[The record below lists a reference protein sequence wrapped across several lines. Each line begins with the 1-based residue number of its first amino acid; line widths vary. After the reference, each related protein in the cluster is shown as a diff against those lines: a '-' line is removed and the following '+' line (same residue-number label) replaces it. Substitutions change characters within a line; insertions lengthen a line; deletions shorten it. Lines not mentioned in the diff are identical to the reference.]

1 VSCVLLPNEL
11 EGRLRYIY
19 PSIEV
24 NAVHRESREERKTV
38 IRGEEYHEPARKAAT
53 WKNAFEEL
61 QLSELL
67 NRGSVHT
74 GVASQRSERAWPAFT
89 QHIIPEL
96 YEFMYPHYRK
106 QGHHSAKR
114 DGLKVRHA
122 LFPKEL
128 LEHMLAVLRLDHPE
142 TFGLATT
149 AQLKAVI
156 QRHLDRK
163 G

>member
-1 VSCVLLPNEL
+1 
-11 EGRLRYIY
+11 
-19 PSIEV
+19 
-24 NAVHRESREERKTV
+24 
-38 IRGEEYHEPARKAAT
+38 
-53 WKNAFEEL
+53 
-61 QLSELL
+61 
-67 NRGSVHT
+67 
-74 GVASQRSERAWPAFT
+74 
-89 QHIIPEL
+89 
-96 YEFMYPHYRK
+96 MYPHYRK

-163 G
+163 RQSTNSPQ

>member
-1 VSCVLLPNEL
+1 V
-11 EGRLRYIY
+11 
-19 PSIEV
+19 EV
-24 NAVHRESREERKTV
+24 TAVHGETREERKTV
-38 IRGEEYHEPARKAAT
+38 IRGEEFHNPARKAAA

-67 NRGSVHT
+67 NLGSVHK
-74 GVASQRSERAWPAFT
+74 GVASRRSESAWPAFT

-163 G
+163 RQSTNSPQ